1 MTPQSLAKEVDS
13 IYSLPEVAIRINEL
27 LAAPNTTVHD
37 IERVIALDP
46 ALTAKI
52 LKLINSSF
60 YGFSRK
66 IETVAQ
72 AVSLLGHKEIRNLVL
87 ATSVTATF
95 TDVPPELVDM
105 ESFWYNSVTCA
116 AIAKILAEH
125 FQMED
130 HERFFTAGL
139 LHSLGKLIF
148 YTQCP
153 RQSARILQQTNRLE
167 DAITAAET
175 EEFGFNYAE
184 VGAELLVLWKLPA
197 GICQMVRHHVHPA
210 ELPAAAED
218 AVILHAA
225 NRIAAVM
232 EPGVKMAPDTEIP
245 PPQFDP
251 GVEHGLNLLEDL
263 ILQTQLEASL
273 YAFEFIEIIKPG
285 VSLIL

>member
-46 ALTAKI
+46 ALTAML
-52 LKLINSSF
+52 LKLINSAF

-105 ESFWYNSVTCA
+105 ESFWYNSITCA
-116 AIAKILAEH
+116 AIAKILSEH

-130 HERFFTAGL
+130 NERFFTAGL

-148 YTQCP
+148 YTQRP
-153 RQSARILQQTNRLE
+153 QQSARILLQANRKE
-167 DAITAAET
+167 DAIIAAET
-175 EEFGFNYAE
+175 QEFGFNYAQ
-184 VGAELLVLWKLPA
+184 VGAELLALWKLPES
-197 GICQMVRHHVHPA
+197 ICQMVRHHVHPA
-210 ELPAAAED
+210 ELPAATEN

-232 EPGVKMAPDTEIP
+232 EPGVKIAPDTEIP
-245 PPQFDP
+245 AAQFDA
-251 GVEHGLNLLEDL
+251 GVEQSLGLSEEL
-263 ILQTQLEASL
+263 IQQAQLEASL
-273 YAFEFIEIIKPG
+273 YAFEFLETIRPG
-285 VSLIL
+285 ASLIV